1 MLSPSRNPKWQ
12 HLIKQIFSTH
22 GQLKIH
28 VEHNHHGLHRMV
40 FVGKINRGVKRNLT
54 HELCAPNPTTKLW
67 ILLDKRTTPLVHIDL
82 NNAKA
87 HSYIIHKH
95 TTSPKTKKN
104 ALFIVQ
110 KNERVIRG
118 KNPCIKY
125 TFEKSTTHTKY
136 IEKKSIETIRNTPTG
151 FLSSPN
157 DINTKKSTE
166 TTRNTPTGFLS
177 SPNDINTKKSTETTR
192 NTPTGFLSSPNDI
205 NTKKSIETIR
215 NTPTGFLSSPNDIN
229 TKKSIET
236 I

>member
-157 DINTKKSTE
+157 DINTKKSYHHQM
-166 TTRNTPTGFLS
+166 
-177 SPNDINTKKSTETTR
+177 I
-192 NTPTGFLSSPNDI
+192 
-205 NTKKSIETIR
+205 SIPKNQLKQYVIHQLD
-215 NTPTGFLSSPNDIN
+215 FYHHQMI
-229 TKKSIET
+229 SIPKNQLKQY
-236 I
+236 